1 MAKNRKKIPVFY
13 GDMITVFNQKR
24 VVLEGVERIVFCD
37 SEKMIFRKNRLIT
50 VEGKKLVLEE
60 LGNYNIA
67 VKGSISALRFEEV

>member
-60 LGNYNIA
+60 LGNDNIA
-67 VKGSISALRFEEV
+67 VKGSILALRFEEV

>member
-60 LGNYNIA
+60 LGNDNIA

>member
-1 MAKNRKKIPVFY
+1 MAKNRKKIPVYY

-60 LGNYNIA
+60 LGNDNIA